1 MIEFDFS
8 KMTIGDVILI
18 NYYSS
23 IYDAHSLAVLIN
35 KFTPLDIFSLPADE
49 LGNVFAQFAAVY
61 LTYMRGG
68 DIHIPA
74 DASKV
79 DVSSIFRRAIQGE

>member
-8 KMTIGDVILI
+8 NMTIGDAILI

-23 IYDAHSLAVLIN
+23 IYDVYSLTILIN
-35 KFTPLDIFSLPADE
+35 KFTPLDVFSLPANE
-49 LGNVFAQFAAVY
+49 LGNVFAQFATAY

-68 DIHIPA
+68 DIPA
-74 DASKV
+74 DASKI
-79 DVSSIFRRAIQGE
+79 DVSSIFRRAIRGE